1 MHKKTTIMLPSR
13 IAGQTVIIT
22 WDNQRKKYIYMTE
35 NVGFSMFC
43 LCQEQTYHLINSLLR
58 SFRLLPVYML
68 S

>member
-1 MHKKTTIMLPSR
+1 MHKKNYNNVAFKDRWTNCNYHV
-13 IAGQTVIIT
+13 GQP
-22 WDNQRKKYIYMTE
+22 KKKKYMTE

-58 SFRLLPVYML
+58 SFRLLPVFML